1 MQTEQTAALT
11 NTPAI
16 VLALVLLGAMAVASV
31 QVAQYVLLA
40 PGTLLPA
47 TPSKPVAQLRP
58 AAPTGLQPSEAF
70 TEMASGPG
78 WETLSTP
85 QKLALYP
92 LAERWAVLSESQK
105 RRWLALAQTFETLPP
120 EEQEKLHNRMTEWS
134 SLSARQ
140 RSQARLNYADAQRLA
155 PNDKRAHWE
164 AYQALSDEEKR
175 SLAADAPTKPAG
187 AAPALRP
194 ESPKKLVQVPAATQA
209 GPARAHQRSLPQHQQ
224 HPLWWR
230 RPRFPRLR
238 PPPPRCLRCRAV
250 RLHRSPH
257 QPLHCNPGRK
267 ILATSRSDPLQACLL
282 FPNPAPPSHR
292 PPPSPASFKH
302 PVLRG
307 GWHAGCTRAF

>member
-58 AAPTGLQPSEAF
+58 AAATGLQPSEAF

-194 ESPKKLVQVPAATQA
+194 ESPKKLVQVPAAAA
-209 GPARAHQRSLPQHQQ
+209 GRSLVTGLEGVAGSSVPGA
-224 HPLWWR
+224 R
-230 RPRFPRLR
+230 RTY
-238 PPPPRCLRCRAV
+238 CATCT
-250 RLHRSPH
+250 
-257 QPLHCNPGRK
+257 
-267 ILATSRSDPLQACLL
+267 LATAMAPKSTKASTMAGVLVSAAVCSVCMQA
-282 FPNPAPPSHR
+282 
-292 PPPSPASFKH
+292 
-302 PVLRG
+302 VG
-307 GWHAGCTRAF
+307 GV

>member
-47 TPSKPVAQLRP
+47 TPSKPVTKLRP
-58 AAPTGLQPSEAF
+58 AAATGLQPSEAF

-140 RSQARLNYADAQRLA
+140 RSQARLNYADAQR
-155 PNDKRAHWE
+155 
-164 AYQALSDEEKR
+164 
-175 SLAADAPTKPAG
+175 
-187 AAPALRP
+187 
-194 ESPKKLVQVPAATQA
+194 
-209 GPARAHQRSLPQHQQ
+209 
-224 HPLWWR
+224 
-230 RPRFPRLR
+230 
-238 PPPPRCLRCRAV
+238 
-250 RLHRSPH
+250 
-257 QPLHCNPGRK
+257 K
-267 ILATSRSDPLQACLL
+267 I
-282 FPNPAPPSHR
+282 
-292 PPPSPASFKH
+292 
-302 PVLRG
+302 
-307 GWHAGCTRAF
+307 AFS

>member
-58 AAPTGLQPSEAF
+58 AAATGLQPSEAF

-78 WETLSTP
+78 WEPLSTP

-120 EEQEKLHNRMTEWS
+120 EEQEKLHVNN
-134 SLSARQ
+134 
-140 RSQARLNYADAQRLA
+140 LNKCR
-155 PNDKRAHWE
+155 N
-164 AYQALSDEEKR
+164 
-175 SLAADAPTKPAG
+175 
-187 AAPALRP
+187 
-194 ESPKKLVQVPAATQA
+194 KL
-209 GPARAHQRSLPQHQQ
+209 
-224 HPLWWR
+224 
-230 RPRFPRLR
+230 
-238 PPPPRCLRCRAV
+238 
-250 RLHRSPH
+250 
-257 QPLHCNPGRK
+257 
-267 ILATSRSDPLQACLL
+267 
-282 FPNPAPPSHR
+282 
-292 PPPSPASFKH
+292 
-302 PVLRG
+302 
-307 GWHAGCTRAF
+307 

>member
-16 VLALVLLGAMAVASV
+16 VLAVVLLGAMAVASV

-47 TPSKPVAQLRP
+47 TPSKPVTKLRP
-58 AAPTGLQPSEAF
+58 AAATGLQPSEAF

-209 GPARAHQRSLPQHQQ
+209 GPARANPPKITPTDPHLPRTLVVVPVQATTPPAEPAPAPAAPIVVETTPVSTPSATPSSLP
-224 HPLWWR
+224 PL
-230 RPRFPRLR
+230 PSGP
-238 PPPPRCLRCRAV
+238 AA
-250 RLHRSPH
+250 SE
-257 QPLHCNPGRK
+257 
-267 ILATSRSDPLQACLL
+267 
-282 FPNPAPPSHR
+282 PAPAPALQPR
-292 PPPSPASFKH
+292 PEDIGYQPQ
-302 PVLRG
+302 
-307 GWHAGCTRAF
+307 

>member
-1 MQTEQTAALT
+1 
-11 NTPAI
+11 
-16 VLALVLLGAMAVASV
+16 
-31 QVAQYVLLA
+31 
-40 PGTLLPA
+40 
-47 TPSKPVAQLRP
+47 
-58 AAPTGLQPSEAF
+58 
-70 TEMASGPG
+70 MASGPG

-194 ESPKKLVQVPAATQA
+194 ESPKKLVQVPAAAQA
-209 GPARAHQRSLPQHQQ
+209 GPARANPPKITPTDPHLPRTLVVVPAPATTPPAEPARAPAAPIVVETTPVSTPSVTPSSLP
-224 HPLWWR
+224 PL
-230 RPRFPRLR
+230 PSGP
-238 PPPPRCLRCRAV
+238 AA
-250 RLHRSPH
+250 SE
-257 QPLHCNPGRK
+257 
-267 ILATSRSDPLQACLL
+267 
-282 FPNPAPPSHR
+282 PAPAPALQPR
-292 PPPSPASFKH
+292 PEDIGYQPQ
-302 PVLRG
+302 
-307 GWHAGCTRAF
+307 